1 MAGIIVDHK
10 ETGIRYAISEVNF
23 NPDVQVKVRDLQP
36 GETVLGYKPRLKDS
50 HSTPAAITPPSEVTS
65 LGVAKATK

>member
-1 MAGIIVDHK
+1 VTGIIVDHK

-23 NPDVQVKVRDLQP
+23 NPKTQTKVRGLNP

-50 HSTPAAITPPSEVTS
+50 HSTPAVVTPKAEVTS
-65 LGVAKATK
+65 PEAAKATK